1 MNIVMKYKHSGTG
14 GWIERTYAMDLFYI
28 LVGIATIISG
38 ITSIISLYKVTNVQK
53 YLRKTNQNI
62 KDTTVNSGNVI
73 IRIDG
78 NGRKD

>member
-1 MNIVMKYKHSGTG
+1 
-14 GWIERTYAMDLFYI
+14 MDLFYI